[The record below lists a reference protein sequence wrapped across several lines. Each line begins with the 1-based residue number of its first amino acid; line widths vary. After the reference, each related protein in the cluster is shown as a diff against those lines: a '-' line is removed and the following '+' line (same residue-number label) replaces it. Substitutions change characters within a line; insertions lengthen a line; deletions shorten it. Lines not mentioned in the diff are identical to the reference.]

1 MIEIGQQKTKYR
13 AGPRP
18 TRYKS
23 TTKSEQKQRQFQ
35 RGSPQNGAAKLQRG
49 VPRAHQAANAGTD
62 RLFGYTSPLKN
73 RGCSGILVIWREFC
87 SLCRWLSHL
96 RRFAGAGTSRKPLL
110 FCFHKHIIVYMQ
122 SYINLFLSTLWTFLH
137 GDYYAAY
144 NRYDSCIQ

>member
-1 MIEIGQQKTKYR
+1 M
-13 AGPRP
+13 
-18 TRYKS
+18 
-23 TTKSEQKQRQFQ
+23 
-35 RGSPQNGAAKLQRG
+35 GAAKLQHG

-137 GDYYAAY
+137 EDYYAAY